1 MTKGYKNRE
10 LPCSTCG
17 GKCCYFAPIENDG
30 ETDMKQYVVK
40 IETTSEIIW
49 CRNCPMSIC
58 ERKVIKTKVAG
69 KLFARKEEVL
79 VFTCLAYHK
88 KQTLDLIKPSWC
100 PIMEVKDG
108 IPPYN

>member
-1 MTKGYKNRE
+1 MIGGWNE
-10 LPCSTCG
+10 LAITEQTGGSSSVNQENTIMGMLSCS
-17 GKCCYFAPIENDG
+17 IENDG

-79 VFTCLAYHK
+79 VFT
-88 KQTLDLIKPSWC
+88 
-100 PIMEVKDG
+100 
-108 IPPYN
+108 